1 MPPVDRQSCS
11 ALRNARLLGLVALA
25 WALPGCLFGVVEEKR
40 IGARADRLEYE
51 RAVRSADRVLLFYCF
66 RRGPDRCDPKWSAI
80 DVTRIDWT
88 PLKAEGVVFPR
99 HGVRV
104 SIEDGPRPAIDPE
117 SAVEIPIVDLGA
129 QNNSIGS
136 PGGPSAADM
145 LSRSAGRALTLYG
158 TGGYSMMLVSRQHGA
173 PGDVGIVQAINP
185 TREYLTWWA
194 VPARA
199 SLYAVTVPI
208 DVAASPIE
216 LLAMWT
222 FLRGLAE

>member
-1 MPPVDRQSCS
+1 M
-11 ALRNARLLGLVALA
+11 LGLVAVA
-25 WALPGCLFGVVEEKR
+25 CALPGCLSAVVEEKR
-40 IGARADRLEYE
+40 IGARADQLEYE
-51 RAVRSADRVLLFYCF
+51 RAVRSADQVLLFYCF
-66 RRGPDRCDPKWSAI
+66 RRGSDRCDPKWSAI
-80 DVTRIDWT
+80 DVTRVDWT
-88 PLKAEGVVFPR
+88 VLEAEGHVFPR
-99 HGVRV
+99 DSVRV

-129 QNNSIGS
+129 QNNSIGY
-136 PGGPSAADM
+136 PGGPTATDM
-145 LSRSAGRALTLYG
+145 LSRSAGRALTLYSA
-158 TGGYSMMLVSRQHGA
+158 GGYSMMLVSRQHGA

-216 LLAMWT
+216 LLGMWIVA
-222 FLRGLAE
+222 RGLAE